1 MLVVLDL
8 IQVINGIGIEWTY
21 VLLDG
26 LSILPLLPLICGA
39 IIIGLRCRI
48 KRQYARDT
56 NLMITNTITYIV
68 AYLPY
73 LDDLGSDRQT
83 SMKF

>member
-1 MLVVLDL
+1 MDL
-8 IQVINGIGIEWTY
+8 RFTRRFVYPAPTTINMWGYYNWTEM
-21 VLLDG
+21 
-26 LSILPLLPLICGA
+26 SH
-39 IIIGLRCRI
+39 